1 MALDGV
7 SADARNRDRGAGVA
21 LEALREM
28 VTATDAEP
36 TLSLSLFSEPAGDPV
51 AELLDSYDEAVEE
64 YGEPAAHGAV
74 ELLARIAAAAVKELA
89 ARRDKDPE
97 KVLIKL
103 AKQFGQVDGE

>member
-7 SADARNRDRGAGVA
+7 SAEGRNRDRGAGVA
-21 LEALREM
+21 LDALREM

-36 TLSLSLFSEPAGDPV
+36 SSGLSLFVERAGDPV
-51 AELLDSYDEAVEE
+51 AELLDEYDEAVEE
-64 YGEPAAHGAV
+64 YGQSAAHGAV

-89 ARRDKDPE
+89 ERRDKDPE

-103 AKQFGQVDGE
+103 AKQFGQVDDE

>member
-7 SADARNRDRGAGVA
+7 SADARNRDRGADVA
-21 LEALREM
+21 LDALREM

-36 TLSLSLFSEPAGDPV
+36 STSLSLFADPPGDPV
-51 AELLDSYDEAVEE
+51 AELLDSYDDAVGE

-89 ARRDKDPE
+89 ERRDKDPE
-97 KVLIKL
+97 KVLLKL
-103 AKQFGQVDGE
+103 ARQFGTLNDE

>member
-7 SADARNRDRGAGVA
+7 SADRQNRDRGAGVA
-21 LEALREM
+21 FEALREM
-28 VTATDAEP
+28 VTTTDAEP

-51 AELLDSYDEAVEE
+51 AELLDSFDEAVED

-103 AKQFGQVDGE
+103 ARQFGRVDGE